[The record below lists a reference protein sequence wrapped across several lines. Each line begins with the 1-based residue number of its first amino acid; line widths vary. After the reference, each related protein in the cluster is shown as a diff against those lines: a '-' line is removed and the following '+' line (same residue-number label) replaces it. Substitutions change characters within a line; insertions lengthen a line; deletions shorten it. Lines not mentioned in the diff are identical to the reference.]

1 MRIINF
7 IMDEMRAAIRALT
20 AFAGLGEKK
29 STEMGSDNS
38 NKTTEKE
45 VSTQSRAGK
54 EKDGK
59 KVNSIPVSMA
69 HNLGSKKTPPLL
81 QMEKTEIIPH
91 LDSKKVP
98 PMEEIEEIPE
108 KWGYLESENKESY
121 DSIDLERH
129 GKENEFMLGRDQFP
143 QFPEYVRISRQ
154 HIRLFTLVKDG
165 VEEAWIENKSANGT
179 RLNSE
184 PKMEKDEKRKIRH
197 GTKITI
203 AGPFKKY
210 PEISFTFKRVGGPRI
225 GKELHVFWD
234 IENCRPSS
242 KSQKSQIGEVLKE
255 IKNVMYDAF
264 HQKFEQSYPQ
274 KYTIQT
280 VYANKWDEGNER
292 LLDCLQ
298 KAGVECSPIYSEKKQ
313 AADIGLMEAMTK
325 RALPGDAAIGIIT
338 GDSDYMNHISAL
350 NVDFVITKKNC
361 GAKCLEQFNVV
372 GRWPLSTPSQD
383 KKSLSSSDQIRASL
397 NEKGYPLR
405 PGREPCSYYMNNGTC
420 GYGAKCCYDHPP
432 LNHLNFSPP

>member
-1 MRIINF
+1 
-7 IMDEMRAAIRALT
+7 
-20 AFAGLGEKK
+20 
-29 STEMGSDNS
+29 
-38 NKTTEKE
+38 
-45 VSTQSRAGK
+45 
-54 EKDGK
+54 
-59 KVNSIPVSMA
+59 
-69 HNLGSKKTPPLL
+69 
-81 QMEKTEIIPH
+81 
-91 LDSKKVP
+91 
-98 PMEEIEEIPE
+98 
-108 KWGYLESENKESY
+108 
-121 DSIDLERH
+121 
-129 GKENEFMLGRDQFP
+129 MLGRDQFP